1 MSMGQGATM
10 ALPIWAYYMR
20 RVYANS
26 QLGYNE
32 NAVFELDEGYNP
44 CVLSDSGIEEND
56 IEDVYE

>member
-1 MSMGQGATM
+1 M

-20 RVYANS
+20 SVYNDR

-44 CVLSDSGIEEND
+44 CIFSDSGMEEND
-56 IEDVYE
+56 IEEVYE